1 MDKVVGII
9 QFKHKILVGK
19 VLPNKIKDFGG
30 IPYIFPG
37 GTVEEGESLEDA
49 VIREVKEESGLD
61 ILNAI
66 RIGDRIHP
74 KTGQKITYFYT
85 TVDNDIVSAIG
96 KDNDD
101 IEMLEWLSIE
111 DLFEKVPTIFSEVAK
126 YLLNNNAYSFK
137 FENCTFTKIKKLDS
151 KNSQTMRLFYKEIQE
166 AEYEYNNDRVTSD
179 ENISKQIKV
188 LEESLT
194 ENGFEL
200 FIISTN
206 GENIGFLELQ
216 DEYNLEAD
224 YYYTYIHSLLISK
237 RFRAKGYG
245 KIAMNFSNK
254 IAKLKGY
261 SHLGLN
267 VLPNNVPA
275 LNLYKSQGFTE
286 YGIEMMAEVK

>member
-1 MDKVVGII
+1 
-9 QFKHKILVGK
+9 L
-19 VLPNKIKDFGG
+19 
-30 IPYIFPG
+30 
-37 GTVEEGESLEDA
+37 T
-49 VIREVKEESGLD
+49 
-61 ILNAI
+61 
-66 RIGDRIHP
+66 
-74 KTGQKITYFYT
+74 
-85 TVDNDIVSAIG
+85 
-96 KDNDD
+96 DNDD

-237 RFRAKGYG
+237 RFRGKGYG